1 MKGKNHRD
9 EVIIA
14 RSNLMFLCVFKLA
27 LNNLPNMPMNENL
40 TIQFSD
46 KIDRHFFIL
55 VISTS

>member
-1 MKGKNHRD
+1 
-9 EVIIA
+9 
-14 RSNLMFLCVFKLA
+14 VFKLA